1 MKQKVQQWR
10 KFSYRMRRDYLTAE
24 NIVLGVALILCLSWA
39 WASITAMSRN
49 WELEQGL
56 QEKQLDK
63 AKITLQVE
71 KLKLEQEY
79 YLTDE
84 YKELTARAK
93 LGKMQDGEFLLILP
107 ENSKTAKEKYKQ
119 ADTNQSVQK
128 TNFEEWLEFLFS

>member
-1 MKQKVQQWR
+1 M
-10 KFSYRMRRDYLTAE
+10 
-24 NIVLGVALILCLSWA
+24 LGVALILCLSWA

-49 WELEQGL
+49 WELEQSL

-63 AKITLQVE
+63 AKIALQVE

>member
-49 WELEQGL
+49 WELEQSL

-63 AKITLQVE
+63 AKIALQVE

-119 ADTNQSVQK
+119 ADTNQIVQK